1 LSLEQI
7 ISPIKIHIESV
18 NNVIKK
24 SLSSDIPIINQI
36 SNHIISSG
44 GKRMR
49 PTLHLLIAG
58 MGGEISVTNHRISAI
73 IEFIHT
79 ATLLHDDVVDQSAK
93 RRNIKTANALFGNAA
108 SVLVGDFIY
117 SRSFQ
122 MMVGI
127 NNMEIM
133 SILSNTTNAI
143 SEGEVLQLLNSHNPD
158 INEEQYFKVIEFKTA
173 KLFEA
178 CGSLA
183 GISNNNSAEE
193 IESYSR
199 LGLHFGI
206 IFQLID
212 DILDY
217 SGDASQIGK
226 NIGDDLSEGKVTLP
240 LIYAMENSNDI
251 QCKLIK
257 DAIKVGDISKLPDII
272 DIIEKTQSISKV
284 QIKSEEHLNNIK
296 MILDKKANNDYKK
309 MLLEL
314 AEYCVYRKN

>member
-1 LSLEQI
+1 LSLEKI
-7 ISPIKIHIESV
+7 ISPIQIHLESV
-18 NNVIKK
+18 NNVIRK
-24 SLSSDIPIINQI
+24 SLGSDIPIINQI
-36 SNHIISSG
+36 SSHIINSG
-44 GKRMR
+44 GKKMR
-49 PTLHLLIAG
+49 PVLHLLISG
-58 MGGEISVTNHRISAI
+58 MGGKIDIVNHEIAAI

-127 NNMEIM
+127 NNMKVM
-133 SILSNTTNAI
+133 KVLSDTTNAI
-143 SEGEVLQLLNSHNPD
+143 SEGEVLQLLNSHNPN
-158 INEEQYFKVIEFKTA
+158 ISEKQYFQVIQFKTA

-183 GISNNNSAEE
+183 GVLNNNNPE
-193 IESYSR
+193 IITAYSK

-217 SGDASQIGK
+217 SGEATQIGK
-226 NIGDDLSEGKVTLP
+226 NVGDDLNEGKVTLP
-240 LIYAMENSNDI
+240 LIYAMKDSSEKQRKI
-251 QCKLIK
+251 IK
-257 DAIKVGDISKLPDII
+257 DAIKIGDISKLPDVIG
-272 DIIEKTQSISKV
+272 IIEDTKSISKV
-284 QIKSEEHLNNIK
+284 QNKSEEQLREIKKILNEIPESDFK
-296 MILDKKANNDYKK
+296 KIILD
-309 MLLEL
+309 L

>member
-1 LSLEQI
+1 MPLEKI
-7 ISPIKIHIESV
+7 ISPIQVDLESV
-18 NNVIKK
+18 NSVIKK

-36 SNHIISSG
+36 SSHIISSG

-49 PTLHLLIAG
+49 PILHLLISG
-58 MGGEISVTNHRISAI
+58 MTGEINEVNHKIAAI

-79 ATLLHDDVVDQSAK
+79 ATLLHDDVVDQSEK
-93 RRNIKTANALFGNAA
+93 RRNMKTANALFGNAA

-133 SILSNTTNAI
+133 EILSDTTNAI

-158 INEEQYFKVIEFKTA
+158 INEQQYFKVIQFKTA

-183 GISNNNSAEE
+183 GISNNNSSEE
-193 IESYSR
+193 IVLCSR
-199 LGLHFGI
+199 LGLNFGI

-217 SGDASQIGK
+217 SGNASQIGK
-226 NIGDDLSEGKVTLP
+226 NIGDDLSEGKITLP
-240 LIYAMENSNDI
+240 LIYAMKDSSKLQRN
-251 QCKLIK
+251 LIK
-257 DAIKVGDISKLPDII
+257 DAIKVGDISKLPDVIEII
-272 DIIEKTQSISKV
+272 QETKSIPKVRIECEKQLKN
-284 QIKSEEHLNNIK
+284 IKLILNKIPNNDFKK
-296 MILDKKANNDYKK
+296 MILD
-309 MLLEL
+309 L
-314 AEYCVYRKN
+314 AEYSVYRKN

>member
-1 LSLEQI
+1 LSLENI
-7 ISPIKIHIESV
+7 ISPIKIHLESV

-36 SNHIISSG
+36 SSHIISSG

-49 PTLHLLIAG
+49 PILHLLISG
-58 MGGEISVTNHRISAI
+58 MSGEINEVNHKIAAI

-79 ATLLHDDVVDQSAK
+79 ATLLHDDVVDQSEK
-93 RRNIKTANALFGNAA
+93 RRNIKTANVLFGNAA
-108 SVLVGDFIY
+108 SILVGDFIY

-122 MMVGI
+122 MMVEI
-127 NNMEIM
+127 DNMKIM
-133 SILSNTTNAI
+133 NILSNTTNAI

-158 INEEQYFKVIEFKTA
+158 ISEEQYFKVVQFKTA

-183 GISNNNSAEE
+183 GISNNNSAET
-193 IESYSR
+193 IDSYSK
-199 LGLHFGI
+199 LGLHFGV

-240 LIYAMENSNDI
+240 LIYAMKNSTEN
-251 QCKLIK
+251 QCNLIK

-272 DIIEKTQSISKV
+272 EIIEETQSISKV
-284 QIKSEEHLNNIK
+284 QIKSEEQLNNIK
-296 MILDKKANNDYKK
+296 TILDKMPNNDFKRIV
-309 MLLEL
+309 LNL

>member
-1 LSLEQI
+1 MPLENI
-7 ISPIKIHIESV
+7 ISPIKIHLESV

-36 SNHIISSG
+36 SSHIISSG

-49 PTLHLLIAG
+49 PILHLLISG
-58 MGGEISVTNHRISAI
+58 MSGEINEVNHKIAAI

-79 ATLLHDDVVDQSAK
+79 ATLLHDDVVDQSVK
-93 RRNIKTANALFGNAA
+93 RRNIKTANVLFGNAA
-108 SVLVGDFIY
+108 SILVGDFIY

-122 MMVGI
+122 MMVEI
-127 NNMEIM
+127 DNMKIM
-133 SILSNTTNAI
+133 NILSNTTNAI

-158 INEEQYFKVIEFKTA
+158 ISEEQYFKVVQFKTA

-183 GISNNNSAEE
+183 GISNNNSAET
-193 IESYSR
+193 IDSYSK
-199 LGLHFGI
+199 LGLHFGV

-240 LIYAMENSNDI
+240 LIYAMKNSTEN
-251 QCKLIK
+251 QCNLIK

-272 DIIEKTQSISKV
+272 EIIEETQSISKV
-284 QIKSEEHLNNIK
+284 QIKSEEQLNNIK
-296 MILDKKANNDYKK
+296 TILDKMPNNDFKRIV
-309 MLLEL
+309 LNL

>member
-1 LSLEQI
+1 MPLEKI
-7 ISPIKIHIESV
+7 ISPIQTDLESV
-18 NNVIKK
+18 NNVIRK

-36 SNHIISSG
+36 SSHIISSG

-49 PTLHLLIAG
+49 PILHLLMSG
-58 MGGEISVTNHRISAI
+58 MSGEINEVNHKIAAI

-79 ATLLHDDVVDQSAK
+79 ATLLHDDVVDQSEK

-127 NNMEIM
+127 DNMKIM
-133 SILSNTTNAI
+133 KILSDTTNAI
-143 SEGEVLQLLNSHNPD
+143 SEGEVLQLLNNHNPD
-158 INEEQYFKVIEFKTA
+158 ISEDQYFKVIQFKTA

-183 GISNNNSAEE
+183 GISNDNSPE
-193 IESYSR
+193 IIDSYSK

-206 IFQLID
+206 IFQLVD

-217 SGDASQIGK
+217 SGDSSQIGK
-226 NIGDDLSEGKVTLP
+226 NLGNDLNEGKVTLP
-240 LIYAMENSNDI
+240 LIYAMNGSNEQ
-251 QCKLIK
+251 QCKIIK
-257 DAIKVGDISKLPDII
+257 DAIKVGDISRLPDII
-272 DIIEKTQSISKV
+272 EIIEETKSISKV
-284 QIKSEEHLNNIK
+284 QIKSEDHFKNIK
-296 MILDKKANNDYKK
+296 LILDRIPNNDFKETI
-309 MLLEL
+309 LNL
-314 AEYCVYRKN
+314 AEYSVYRQN

>member
-1 LSLEQI
+1 MPLENI
-7 ISPIKIHIESV
+7 ISPIKIHLESV

-36 SNHIISSG
+36 SSHIISSG

-49 PTLHLLIAG
+49 PILHLLISG
-58 MGGEISVTNHRISAI
+58 MSGEINEVNHKIAAI

-93 RRNIKTANALFGNAA
+93 RRNIKTANVLFGNAA
-108 SVLVGDFIY
+108 SILVGDFIY

-122 MMVGI
+122 MMVEI
-127 NNMEIM
+127 DNMKIM
-133 SILSNTTNAI
+133 NILSNTTNAI

-158 INEEQYFKVIEFKTA
+158 ISEEQYFKVVQFKTA

-183 GISNNNSAEE
+183 GISNNNSAET
-193 IESYSR
+193 IDSYSK
-199 LGLHFGI
+199 LGLHFGV

-240 LIYAMENSNDI
+240 LIYAMKNSTEN
-251 QCKLIK
+251 QCNLIK

-272 DIIEKTQSISKV
+272 EIIEETQSISKV
-284 QIKSEEHLNNIK
+284 QIKSEEQLNNIRTILNK
-296 MILDKKANNDYKK
+296 MPNNDFKRIV
-309 MLLEL
+309 LNL